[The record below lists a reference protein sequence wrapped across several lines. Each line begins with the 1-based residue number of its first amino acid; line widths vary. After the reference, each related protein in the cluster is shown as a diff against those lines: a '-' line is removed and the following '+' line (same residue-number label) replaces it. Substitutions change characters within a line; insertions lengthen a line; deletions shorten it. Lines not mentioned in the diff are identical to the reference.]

1 MQCPRCNWQNP
12 ASNTQC
18 FSCQAQLPVPA
29 SSAAQPAGAFATGKK
44 KTKPAKASAPKAAAR
59 STPAG
64 QGNALVFPSIWPRLG
79 ASAIDT
85 VVMAVGMTVLI
96 LASQLTYEGLT
107 GDKAPFWIALIAG
120 LIGWFLPAI
129 MDAWGNGSPGKRAV
143 KLRVV
148 NRKGKAPGLVRSLWR
163 HTLKYTVNM
172 LLPGLFHHLQQMI
185 FGERAMHNALAG
197 THVITRDANP
207 HAMQAAVARA
217 PSVTGAGKFLFFV
230 FGTLVLVVVGIVIG
244 VNATGDR
251 NSDNPLHADI
261 NRYDLVS
268 DPVRRLAENHYRRT
282 QKFPASLDD
291 LGISQQSMQDSGFS
305 KVEMNPVNGVLR
317 FTIAGTPSTDGTP
330 SLAGKHLVYVPE
342 LRAERKG
349 GGVRRWQC
357 GSDDIP
363 ASDRTYSCRH
373 DASAFSR

>member
-18 FSCQAQLPVPA
+18 FSCQAPLPVPA
-29 SSAAQPAGAFATGKK
+29 ASAQAAAAGKSK
-44 KTKPAKASAPKAAAR
+44 SRPSKTAAAKAPAQSAR
-59 STPAG
+59 AG
-64 QGNALVFPSIWPRLG
+64 QGNGLVFPSIWPRLG
-79 ASAIDT
+79 ASAIDAL
-85 VVMAVGMTVLI
+85 VMAAGMIVLI
-96 LASQLTYEGLT
+96 FAAQLTYEGLT
-107 GDKAPFWIALIAG
+107 GDTPPFWVAFAAG
-120 LIGWFLPAI
+120 LIGWFLPAF

-148 NRKGKAPGLVRSLWR
+148 NRKGQSPGLLRSFWR
-163 HTLKYTVNM
+163 HTLKYTVNL

-197 THVITRDANP
+197 THVVTRQADPRAV
-207 HAMQAAVARA
+207 QAAVARA
-217 PSVTGAGKFLFFV
+217 PSVTGAGKFLFAV
-230 FGTLVLVVVGIVIG
+230 FGILALVVVGIVIG
-244 VNATGDR
+244 VNATGDSK
-251 NSDNPLHADI
+251 SDNPLHADI
-261 NRYDLVS
+261 IRLDLVS

-282 QKFPASLDD
+282 QKFPSSLDE
-291 LGISQQSMQDSGFS
+291 LGIGAQSLHDSGFS

-317 FTIAGTPSTDGTP
+317 FTIAGAPSTDGTP

-349 GGVRRWQC
+349 GGVRRWEC

-363 ASDRTYSCRH
+363 ANDRTYSCRH
-373 DASAFSR
+373 DASAFAR

>member
-1 MQCPRCNWQNP
+1 MQCACCNWQNP
-12 ASNTQC
+12 AHNTQC
-18 FSCQAQLPVPA
+18 FSCKAPLPAVTNPA
-29 SSAAQPAGAFATGKK
+29 P
-44 KTKPAKASAPKAAAR
+44 PP
-59 STPAG
+59 
-64 QGNALVFPSIWPRLG
+64 GNAQVFPNIWARLG
-79 ASAIDT
+79 ASAIDAI
-85 VVMAVGMTVLI
+85 VMAVGMIVLI
-96 LASQLTYEGLT
+96 MAAQLTYEGLT
-107 GDKAPFWIALIAG
+107 GNKPPFLIAFAAG
-120 LIGWFLPAI
+120 LIGWFLPAF
-129 MDAWGNGSPGKRAV
+129 MDAWGNGSPGKRV
-143 KLRVV
+143 LKQRVV
-148 NRKGKAPGLVRSLWR
+148 NRKGQAPGLLRALWR
-163 HTLKYTVNM
+163 HSLKYTVNL

-197 THVITRDANP
+197 THVVTRDANP
-207 HAMQAAVARA
+207 RAMHAAVARA
-217 PSVTGAGKFLFFV
+217 PSVTGAGKFLFAV
-230 FGTLVLVVVGIVIG
+230 FGILALVVVGIVIG
-244 VNATGDR
+244 VNATGDS

-261 NRYDLVS
+261 NRLDLVS

-291 LGISQQSMQDSGFS
+291 LGISAQSLESSGFS

-317 FTIAGTPSTDGTP
+317 FTIAGTPSADGIP

-373 DASAFSR
+373 DASAFAR

>member
-18 FSCQAQLPVPA
+18 FSCQAPLPVPA
-29 SSAAQPAGAFATGKK
+29 APASGKPKNKPSKAPASKAPAQSAHHNAQ
-44 KTKPAKASAPKAAAR
+44 
-59 STPAG
+59 
-64 QGNALVFPSIWPRLG
+64 VFPNIWARLG
-79 ASAIDT
+79 ASAIDAI
-85 VVMAVGMTVLI
+85 VMAVGMIVLI
-96 LASQLTYEGLT
+96 MAAQLTYEGLT
-107 GDKAPFWIALIAG
+107 GNKPPFLIALAAG
-120 LIGWFLPAI
+120 LIGWFLPAF
-129 MDAWGNGSPGKRAV
+129 MDAWGNGSPGKRV
-143 KLRVV
+143 LKQRVV
-148 NRKGKAPGLVRSLWR
+148 NRKGQAPGLLRSLWR
-163 HTLKYTVNM
+163 HSLKYTVNL

-197 THVITRDANP
+197 THVVTRDANP
-207 HAMQAAVARA
+207 RAMHAAVARA
-217 PSVTGAGKFLFFV
+217 PSVTGAGKFLFAV
-230 FGTLVLVVVGIVIG
+230 FGILALVVVGIVIG
-244 VNATGDR
+244 VNATGDS

-261 NRYDLVS
+261 NRLDLVS

-291 LGISQQSMQDSGFS
+291 LGISAQSLESSGFS

-317 FTIAGTPSTDGTP
+317 FTIAGTPSADGIP

-357 GSDDIP
+357 GSDDIL

-373 DASAFSR
+373 DASAFAR

>member
-18 FSCQAQLPVPA
+18 FSCQAPLPVPA
-29 SSAAQPAGAFATGKK
+29 APAPGKQ
-44 KTKPAKASAPKAAAR
+44 KTKPSKAPASKAPAQSAHN
-59 STPAG
+59 
-64 QGNALVFPSIWPRLG
+64 NAQVFPNIWARLG
-79 ASAIDT
+79 ASAIDFI
-85 VVMAVGMTVLI
+85 VMAVGMTVLI
-96 LASQLTYEGLT
+96 MASQLTYEGLT
-107 GDKAPFWIALIAG
+107 GNKPPFLIAFAAG
-120 LIGWFLPAI
+120 LIGWFLPAF
-129 MDAWGNGSPGKRAV
+129 MDAWGNGSPGKRV
-143 KLRVV
+143 LKQRVV
-148 NRKGKAPGLVRSLWR
+148 NRKSQAPGLLRSMWR

-197 THVITRDANP
+197 THVVTRDANP
-207 HAMQAAVARA
+207 RAMQAAVART
-217 PSVTGAGKFLFFV
+217 PSVTGAGKFLFAV
-230 FGTLVLVVVGIVIG
+230 FGILALVVVGIVIG
-244 VNATGDR
+244 INATGDS

-261 NRYDLVS
+261 NRLDLVS

-282 QKFPASLDD
+282 QKFPASLDE
-291 LGISQQSMQDSGFS
+291 LGISAQSMQDSGFS

-349 GGVRRWQC
+349 GGVRRWEC

-373 DASAFSR
+373 DASAFTR